1 MSSDRPSSKREGR
14 TVPTLEV
21 DRPKDV
27 HKDVHMDEADTAPPE
42 RPAKLDDDLVSATG
56 FQPTPGIQMGRYR
69 VGRRIGSG
77 GMGVVFEAE
86 DSLLKRRVA
95 IKFLRTTMARSQQT
109 LERFMREAQAASQ
122 IDHPNAVAT
131 YDVGEHEGLRYV
143 VLELL
148 EPRSARSFIA
158 SEGPMFWTEATRVVA
173 DACRALGAAHATGL
187 VHRDIKPD
195 NILRSR
201 KGVVKL
207 TDFGLA
213 KHIEADL
220 SLTHSG
226 VLLGTPQYMS
236 PEQCQSD
243 RLDARSDI
251 YSMGA
256 TYYSLLC
263 GKRPF
268 AETDRTTDLL
278 VAHCFGP
285 VPDPGDVVPTLPE
298 SVRAIVRRAMS
309 KKPEDRFPSA
319 EEMVAALE
327 AASREA
333 PADDPPPRFLRSGG
347 GSSLVAS
354 SLVLSGSSVSPRSG
368 TPGSRGTSSSGA
380 VTPASRR
387 RVLALGGVAVVVA
400 AMGAWMAGR
409 RAGSSSAGEVGSS
422 VAPGV
427 VAPSGLGAGEA
438 PPIRVGVLHSL
449 SGTMEISEKSVA
461 DATLL
466 AIEEVNERGGVLGR
480 KLEPIVSD
488 GRSDWPTFAREAA
501 RLIDEEHVAV
511 VFGGWTSASRK
522 TMKPVF
528 EERDHL
534 LFYPVQYEG
543 LEQSPNI
550 VYTGAAPNQQI
561 LPAIT
566 WCVGYLGAKKFFLV
580 GSDYVFPRTANAI
593 IRDVLD
599 ARKADVVGEEYAL
612 LGSTD
617 MTRIVQKIQAAK
629 PDVILNTINGD
640 SNVAFFRTL
649 RAAGVT
655 AKQIP
660 TVSFS
665 VTESELRQISGV
677 SLEGEYL
684 AWNYFESVDRPENK
698 IFVERFQKR
707 YGAYRVVTDPMEAGY
722 FGVHLWALGAAK
734 AKSESPRK
742 VREALHGMTYAAPG
756 ATVRIDPDNQHTSKV
771 FRLGRVNERGRIQ
784 IVFSTESPIE
794 PEPFPSSRTRP
805 QWAAFLDGLYEHWGR
820 SWANPAVK

>member
-1 MSSDRPSSKREGR
+1 MSSDRPNRNRDGR
-14 TVPTLEV
+14 TVQTVQVIHE
-21 DRPKDV
+21 KDI
-27 HKDVHMDEADTAPPE
+27 HQQETAEMPPE
-42 RPAKLDDDLVSATG
+42 PGVNEPEEELVSTAGVRPA
-56 FQPTPGIQMGRYR
+56 PGVQLGRYR
-69 VGRRIGSG
+69 IGRRIGSG

-95 IKFLRTTMARSQQT
+95 IKFLRPSMARSHQT

-131 YDVGEHEGLRYV
+131 YDVGEHDGLRFV

-148 EPRSARSFIA
+148 EPRSARSFLA
-158 SEGPMFWTEATRVVA
+158 FEGPMFWTEATRVVA

-213 KHIEADL
+213 KHTEADL

-256 TYYSLLC
+256 TYYALLC

-268 AETDRTTDLL
+268 ADKERTTDLL

-285 VPDPGDVVPTLPE
+285 VPDPGDVVLDLPE
-298 SVRAIVRRAMS
+298 SVRAIVRRAMA
-309 KKPEDRFPSA
+309 KKPEERFQSA
-319 EEMVAALE
+319 DEMIAALE
-327 AASREA
+327 DALTAA
-333 PADDPPPRFLRSGG
+333 PADEPAPRFLRSGG
-347 GSSLVAS
+347 LGASSMVSAPGSS
-354 SLVLSGSSVSPRSG
+354 PRAVGG
-368 TPGSRGTSSSGA
+368 TPHPDPKGSAPLT
-380 VTPASRR
+380 SRR
-387 RVLALGGVAVVVA
+387 LILALGGVVA
-400 AMGAWMAGR
+400 A
-409 RAGSSSAGEVGSS
+409 AGSIGLWLATRPRALPAG
-422 VAPGV
+422 P
-427 VAPSGLGAGEA
+427 GAGESA
-438 PPIRVGVLHSL
+438 APVAVPGAASASLESQPPIRVGVLHSL

-466 AIEEVNERGGVLGR
+466 AIDEVNLNGGVLGR
-480 KLEPIVSD
+480 KIEPIVAD
-488 GRSDWPTFAREAA
+488 GRSDWPTFANEAT
-501 RLIDEEHVAV
+501 RLIRDEKVAV

-528 EERDHL
+528 EQYDHL

-550 VYTGAAPNQQI
+550 IYTGAAPNQQI
-561 LPAIT
+561 LPALT
-566 WCVGYLGAKKFFLV
+566 WCLGYLGAKKFFLV

-593 IRDVLD
+593 IRDALE
-599 ARKADVVGEEYAL
+599 ARKASVVGEEYAL
-612 LGSTD
+612 LGATD
-617 MTRIVQKIQAAK
+617 MTGIVRKIKAAK
-629 PDVILNTINGD
+629 PDVLLNTINGD

-649 RAAGVT
+649 RAEGVT

-665 VTESELRQISGV
+665 ITEVELRQISGI
-677 SLEGEYL
+677 SLEGDYL
-684 AWNYFESVDRPENK
+684 AWNYFESVDDRRTEPSS
-698 IFVERFQKR
+698 KR
-707 YGAYRVVTDPMEAGY
+707 
-722 FGVHLWALGAAK
+722 
-734 AKSESPRK
+734 SRK
-742 VREALHGMTYAAPG
+742 GTAPT
-756 ATVRIDPDNQHTSKV
+756 AS
-771 FRLGRVNERGRIQ
+771 
-784 IVFSTESPIE
+784 SPI
-794 PEPFPSSRTRP
+794 RWRP
-805 QWAAFLDGLYEHWGR
+805 DTSVCTSGR
-820 SWANPAVK
+820 ARRRRRGARLRAKCARPCTA

>member
-1 MSSDRPSSKREGR
+1 
-14 TVPTLEV
+14 
-21 DRPKDV
+21 
-27 HKDVHMDEADTAPPE
+27 
-42 RPAKLDDDLVSATG
+42 
-56 FQPTPGIQMGRYR
+56 
-69 VGRRIGSG
+69 
-77 GMGVVFEAE
+77 MGVVFEAE
-86 DSLLKRRVA
+86 DSLLKRKVA
-95 IKFLRTTMARSQQT
+95 IKFLRPAMARSHQT
-109 LERFMREAQAASQ
+109 LERFLREAQAASQ

-131 YDVGEHEGLRYV
+131 YDVGEHEGLRFV

-148 EPRSARSFIA
+148 EPRSARSFLA
-158 SEGPMFWTEATRVVA
+158 FEGPMFWTEATRVVA

-213 KHIEADL
+213 KHTEADL

-256 TYYSLLC
+256 TYYALLC

-268 AETDRTTDLL
+268 ADIERTTDLL
-278 VAHCFGP
+278 VAHCFGA
-285 VPDPGDVVPTLPE
+285 VPDPGDVVPELPE
-298 SVRAIVRRAMS
+298 SVREIVRRAMA
-309 KKPEDRFPSA
+309 KKPEARFQSA
-319 EEMVAALE
+319 DEMIAALE
-327 AASREA
+327 DALSAA
-333 PADDPPPRFLRSGG
+333 PADEPPPRFLRSGG
-347 GSSLVAS
+347 QSAS
-354 SLVLSGSSVSPRSG
+354 SMVSAPGSSPRSVG
-368 TPGSRGTSSSGA
+368 GPPRPDSKSDARGDSKGGGGPLT
-380 VTPASRR
+380 SRR
-387 RVLALGGVAVVVA
+387 RVLALGGVVLVVGSV
-400 AMGAWMAGR
+400 GLWLGTRPGR
-409 RAGSSSAGEVGSS
+409 STAGSTVGSSAG
-422 VAPGV
+422 P
-427 VAPSGLGAGEA
+427 GAGESGA
-438 PPIRVGVLHSL
+438 PLAVSPTASTSLESQPPIRVGVLHSL

-466 AIEEVNERGGVLGR
+466 AIDEVNQSGGVLGR
-480 KLEPIVSD
+480 KIEPIVAD
-488 GRSDWPTFAREAA
+488 GRSDWPTFANEAT
-501 RLIDEEHVAV
+501 RLIKDEKVAV

-528 EERDHL
+528 EQYDHL

-550 VYTGAAPNQQI
+550 IYTGAAPNQQI
-561 LPAIT
+561 LPALT
-566 WCVGYLGAKKFFLV
+566 WCLGYLGAKKFFLV

-593 IRDVLD
+593 IRDALE
-599 ARKADVVGEEYAL
+599 AHKASVVGEEYAL
-612 LGSTD
+612 LGATD
-617 MTRIVQKIQAAK
+617 MTGIVRKIKAAK
-629 PDVILNTINGD
+629 PDVLLNTINGD

-649 RAAGVT
+649 RAEGVT

-665 VTESELRQISGV
+665 ITEVELRQISGI
-677 SLEGEYL
+677 SLEGDYL

-698 IFVERFQKR
+698 AFVQAFQKR

-722 FGVHLWALGAAK
+722 FGVHLWARAAAK
-734 AKSESPRK
+734 AGSEAPRA

-756 ATVRIDPDNQHTSKV
+756 ATVRIDPENQHTSKV
-771 FRLGRVNERGRIQ
+771 FRLGKVNEQGRIQ

-794 PEPFPSSRTRP
+794 PEPFPASRTRAE
-805 QWAAFLDGLYEHWGR
+805 WAAFLTGLYDHWGHA
-820 SWANPAVK
+820 WANPGPK